1 MDMSLLNELAV
12 FVDWEQEVR
21 WIPLQA
27 TTPELSGIQLP
38 PAWEAALRNSTTVSG
53 RIEALWSGLESLLPR
68 TLAVFCAKCEG
79 LALLE
84 TKASPLSL
92 VYIFSAD
99 GQITALRGFLP
110 VPTLPPISAQVP
122 VNLAAFYGIHDGLI
136 DLASHDG
143 GPAPTAQWQVVADR
157 DTGKPGLIKIA
168 MNGPDAFGFDITE
181 TPAQAIAIYPDE
193 DDVTVVKDEDV
204 WAFLDNLLASPLEDL

>member
-21 WIPLQA
+21 WTPLHEAPDDLRQ
-27 TTPELSGIQLP
+27 LQLP
-38 PAWEAALRNSTTVSG
+38 PAWESALRGSTTVAG

-79 LALLE
+79 LALLQ
-84 TKASPLSL
+84 TKTSPLSL
-92 VYIFSAD
+92 VYIFSTD
-99 GQITALRGFLP
+99 GEITALRGFRP
-110 VPTLPPISAQVP
+110 VAALPPISAHVP
-122 VNLAAFYGIHDGLI
+122 VNLAPFYSIHDGLI

-143 GPAPTAQWQVVADR
+143 GPAPTADWRVVADR
-157 DTGKPGLIKIA
+157 NTGKPGLIKIA
-168 MNGPDAFGFDITE
+168 MNGPDAFGFDITA